1 MAARLLRAPRIL
13 MDKVGR
19 RVLRGLTDRPRSV
32 DVAFLYQFHRG
43 PYGGGNQFLRAL
55 WDEFRC
61 RGLRLGNDSSSATA
75 KACLFNSFNVARD
88 SLARDR
94 GFDCRMVHR
103 VDGPIDIYRGFDKG
117 VDKSIADMNHE
128 YADATIFQSEYSRR
142 AHAELGLEFKEP
154 HVILNAADP
163 ALFNAHGRIQF
174 NRRRKTRI
182 ISTSWSDNMN
192 KGASVY
198 EWLDHH
204 LDWSRF
210 EYTFVGR
217 SPVRFQ
223 RIKMVAPQPT
233 REVANLLRQHD
244 IYITASR
251 FDSCS
256 NSLIEAITCGLP
268 AIYLDSGGNPEIV
281 RSGGLPF
288 LHKEEV
294 PVLLDDL
301 VDGYEEFEQ
310 RITAPSLP
318 EVADRYLRVLGIE
331 RSQA

>member
-1 MAARLLRAPRIL
+1 

-55 WDEFRC
+55 WGEFRC
-61 RGLRLGNDSSSATA
+61 RGLRLGNDASSATA

-103 VDGPIDIYRGFDKG
+103 VDGPVDVYRGFDKG
-117 VDKSIADMNHE
+117 IDRSVADMNRE

-174 NRRRKTRI
+174 DRRRKIRI

-192 KGASVY
+192 KGAPSY
-198 EWLDHH
+198 EWLEQH

-217 SPVRFQ
+217 SPIQFK
-223 RIKMVAPQPT
+223 RIRMVPPQPT
-233 REVANLLRQHD
+233 RKLSSILRQHD
-244 IYITASR
+244 VYITASR
-251 FDSCS
+251 FESCS
-256 NSLIEAITCGLP
+256 NALIEAITCGLP
-268 AIYLDSGGNPEIV
+268 AIYMNSGGNPEIV
-281 RSGGLPF
+281 KNGGLSF
-288 LHKEEV
+288 LQVEEV
-294 PVLLDDL
+294 PDLLDKL
-301 VDGYEEFEQ
+301 VNDYEEFQ
-310 RITAPSLP
+310 RRIKAPSLSD
-318 EVADRYLRVLGIE
+318 VTDRYLRVLGIE
-331 RSQA
+331 RGPA